1 MVAKIKVTKITSY
14 LNIQPRQ
21 EKSMTAPKHT
31 HNLTLMLCT
40 LLMIFAGQS
49 FAAPTAVNAEEKMP
63 RVRLVTTLGDIV
75 IELDQAKAPKSVENF
90 LTYVNDGF
98 YNGTIFHRIIDG
110 FMVQGGGFTQDFK
123 KKETRAPV
131 ENEAN
136 NGLKNLNGT
145 VAMARTNDPHSATA
159 QFFINVTNNG
169 FLDHRSPTPRGWGYA
184 VFGKV
189 VEGMEVVDALRRTPT
204 GSGGPFRKDVPR
216 TPMIIQSATLESAAS
231 ITATPPT
238 APGAMVK

>member
-1 MVAKIKVTKITSY
+1 
-14 LNIQPRQ
+14 
-21 EKSMTAPKHT
+21 MTAPIRT
-31 HNLTLMLCT
+31 LNLTLMLCT
-40 LLMIFAGQS
+40 LLMLSTGQS
-49 FAAPTAVNAEEKMP
+49 FAAKTADNAEEKMP

-123 KKETRAPV
+123 KKAVRAPI

-169 FLDHRSPTPRGWGYA
+169 FLNHRSPTPRGWGYA

-189 VEGMEVVDALRRTPT
+189 VEGLEVVDALRRTPT

-216 TPMIIQSATLESAAS
+216 TPMVIQSATLEGT
-231 ITATPPT
+231 TATPPT
-238 APGAMVK
+238 PAGVMVK

>member
-1 MVAKIKVTKITSY
+1 MSALKRTLNQLLIPLLVTCAI
-14 LNIQPRQ
+14 LVIPV
-21 EKSMTAPKHT
+21 
-31 HNLTLMLCT
+31 
-40 LLMIFAGQS
+40 GQT
-49 FAAPTAVNAEEKMP
+49 FAAPSADKNMAGENMP

-75 IELDQAKAPKSVENF
+75 IELNQAKAPKSVENF

-98 YNGTIFHRIIDG
+98 YNGTIFHRVIDG
-110 FMVQGGGFTQDFK
+110 FMVQGGGFTQDFQK
-123 KKETRAPV
+123 KTVRAPI

-169 FLDHRSPTPRGWGYA
+169 FLDHRSPSPRGWGYA

-189 VEGMEVVDALRRTPT
+189 VEGMDVVDAMRRAATERR
-204 GSGGPFRKDVPR
+204 GNHENVPR
-216 TPMIIQSATLESAAS
+216 TPSVIQSAALEGV
-231 ITATPPT
+231 TPT
-238 APGAMVK
+238 APPSSPTAVTQ

>member
-1 MVAKIKVTKITSY
+1 
-14 LNIQPRQ
+14 
-21 EKSMTAPKHT
+21 MTCSILA
-31 HNLTLMLCT
+31 LTT
-40 LLMIFAGQS
+40 GQS
-49 FAAPTAVNAEEKMP
+49 FAADDDKKIADEKMP

-75 IELDQAKAPKSVENF
+75 IELNQAKAPKSVENF

-98 YNGTIFHRIIDG
+98 YNGTIFHRVIDG
-110 FMVQGGGFTQDFK
+110 FMVQGGGFTQDLQK
-123 KKETRAPV
+123 KAVRAPI

-169 FLDHRSPTPRGWGYA
+169 FLDHRSPSPRGWGYA

-189 VEGMEVVDALRRTPT
+189 VEGLDVVDAMRRTAT
-204 GSGGPFRKDVPR
+204 GSGGPFRKDVPS
-216 TPMIIQSATLESAAS
+216 TPIVIQSAALEGAAS
-231 ITATPPT
+231 TTAIMTAPPT
-238 APGAMVK
+238 SPSVDTTKK

>member
-1 MVAKIKVTKITSY
+1 MKRTLNQLLIPLLITCA
-14 LNIQPRQ
+14 I
-21 EKSMTAPKHT
+21 
-31 HNLTLMLCT
+31 LMLPVSQT
-40 LLMIFAGQS
+40 
-49 FAAPTAVNAEEKMP
+49 FAAPSTDNENMP

-75 IELDQAKAPKSVENF
+75 IELNQAKAPKSVENF
-90 LTYVNDGF
+90 LAYVNDGF
-98 YNGTIFHRIIDG
+98 YNGTIFHRVIDG
-110 FMVQGGGFTQDFK
+110 FMVQGGGFTQDFQK
-123 KKETRAPV
+123 KTVRAPI

-169 FLDHRSPTPRGWGYA
+169 FLDHRSPSPRGWGYA

-189 VEGMEVVDALRRTPT
+189 VEGLDVVDAMRRTPT

-216 TPMIIQSATLESAAS
+216 TPIVIQSAALEGAAPAS
-231 ITATPPT
+231 DSQSPAKVT
-238 APGAMVK
+238 GQ